1 MLTVI
6 ALAVIAQ
13 AAPVPAAAQPPP
25 KSTAPAKLDPAV
37 PPVTK
42 PRVELVFALDTTGS
56 MGGLIDGAKRKIW
69 FIVDEVMK
77 AKIQPEVKVGLVAF
91 RDQSDAYVTKVTPLS
106 DDLDAVYK
114 DLMAFRADGGGDTP
128 EDVELA
134 LHHALTQIQW
144 SEGKDVLKIIFLVGD
159 APPQRYPQ
167 AVRWEKSAQDAVRR
181 YIYINT
187 VQAGDDAST
196 TTVWTKIAQSAE
208 GRFSRIQQDGGVVAE
223 VATPF
228 DADLAKLANELDAT
242 EIDYGSRAVRDMSM
256 STRSLSSA
264 GTSSY
269 GEGSMGKRG
278 AAKAKMMKSATKVK
292 KDLVTLYEV
301 QGEGALE
308 AVKNDELPDEMQKQ
322 SAEERKKK
330 LEEMSKKRE
339 SIRQQIAETSKKR
352 DTFIAEAKKAKK
364 APKSEFDDEV
374 VATIRGQAKKIGLEY

>member
-1 MLTVI
+1 M
-6 ALAVIAQ
+6 LAVLALSVMAQ
-13 AAPVPAAAQPPP
+13 NAPPAQP
-25 KSTAPAKLDPAV
+25 TQLDPAV

-77 AKIQPEVKVGLVAF
+77 AKVQPEVKVGLVAY
-91 RDQSDAYVTKVTPLS
+91 RDQSDSYVTQVTPLS

-114 DLMAFRADGGGDTP
+114 DLMAFKADGGGDTP

-134 LHHALTQIQW
+134 LHHALTRIQW
-144 SEGKDVLKIIFLVGD
+144 TEGKDVLKIIFLVGD

-181 YIYINT
+181 FIYINT
-187 VQAGDDAST
+187 VQAGVDTST

-223 VATPF
+223 IATPF
-228 DADLAKLANELDAT
+228 DADLAKLSVELDAT
-242 EIDYGSRAVRDMSM
+242 ELDYGSREVRGMSM
-256 STRSLSSA
+256 STRTMSSM

-292 KDLVTLYEV
+292 KDLVSLYEV
-301 QGEGALE
+301 QGAGAL
-308 AVKNDELPDEMQKQ
+308 ADVKTEELPDEMQKQ
-322 SAEERKKK
+322 SAEDRAKKI
-330 LEEMSKKRE
+330 EELAKKRE
-339 SIRQQIAETSKKR
+339 RIRGQIADTSKKR
-352 DTFIAEAKKAKK
+352 DAFIAEAKKTKK

-374 VATIRGQAKKIGLEY
+374 VSTIRSQASKIGLQYE